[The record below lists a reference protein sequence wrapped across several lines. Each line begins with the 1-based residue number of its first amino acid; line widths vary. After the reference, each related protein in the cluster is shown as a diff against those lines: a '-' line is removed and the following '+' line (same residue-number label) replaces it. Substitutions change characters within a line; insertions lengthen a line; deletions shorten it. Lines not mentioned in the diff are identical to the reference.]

1 MGEVAIRSKRKTGR
15 ANQNTNVL
23 TPAMLGPSRMRR
35 RPAA

>member
-1 MGEVAIRSKRKTGR
+1 MGDDAIRSKRKTGR

-23 TPAMLGPSRMRR
+23 TPAMLAPSRMRG